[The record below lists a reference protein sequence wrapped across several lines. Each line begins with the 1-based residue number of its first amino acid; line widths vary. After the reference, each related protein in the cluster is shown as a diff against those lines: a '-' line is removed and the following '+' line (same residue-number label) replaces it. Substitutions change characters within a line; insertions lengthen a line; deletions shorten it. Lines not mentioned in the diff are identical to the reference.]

1 MTLNQS
7 VNRVNVVMYNLLTFL
22 ANRQRDGK
30 GWSKPS
36 AKSQRAEHVDLLQRA
51 VTRSLRM
58 GLTETSGGYLRVT
71 AAGVHYATR
80 GFRG

>member
-1 MTLNQS
+1 MTTYQS

-22 ANRQRDGK
+22 SARKRDGK

-36 AKSQRAEHVDLLQRA
+36 VKSQRKDHVTLMQEA
-51 VTRSLRM
+51 ITRSLRM
-58 GLTETSGGYLRVT
+58 GLTETSGGFLRITV
-71 AAGVHYATR
+71 AGVHYATR